1 VALSILMAL
10 NGASRNLR
18 PSKPLTCCAAG
29 LVIKTV
35 LFWAIAE
42 ALASSSAW
50 QVNFGKWCAIAF
62 SFNEMAGR
70 LDHSTCVGN

>member
-1 VALSILMAL
+1 MLVAL
-10 NGASRNLR
+10 NGASRNR
-18 PSKPLTCCAAG
+18 RFSKPLTCCAAG
-29 LVIKTV
+29 LVTKTV
-35 LFWAIAE
+35 SFWAIAE

-70 LDHSTCVGN
+70 LGHSTNVGN

>member
-1 VALSILMAL
+1 
-10 NGASRNLR
+10 
-18 PSKPLTCCAAG
+18 
-29 LVIKTV
+29 VIKTV